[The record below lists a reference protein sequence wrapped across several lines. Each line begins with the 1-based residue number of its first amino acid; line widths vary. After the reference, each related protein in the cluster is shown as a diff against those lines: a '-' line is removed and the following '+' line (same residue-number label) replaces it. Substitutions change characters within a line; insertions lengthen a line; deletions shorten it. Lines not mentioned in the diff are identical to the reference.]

1 VQAADRLS
9 RSWPRNL
16 DVVTLREFVAAHCGL
31 NPAVAAPLDPNAK
44 LAGEVTR
51 LQAKVAD
58 LQAKLTAAN
67 DERVAAQA
75 LLKANKTEQ
84 KAARKADTTQ
94 VKPKQTSA
102 NPQRNE
108 YMRDLM
114 RRKRAETKAKGQAP
128 QAAPIPAEPIA
139 PDQKAAPRT

>member
-1 VQAADRLS
+1 MQAADRLS

-44 LAGEVTR
+44 LAAEVTR

-84 KAARKADTTQ
+84 KAA
-94 VKPKQTSA
+94 
-102 NPQRNE
+102 
-108 YMRDLM
+108 
-114 RRKRAETKAKGQAP
+114 
-128 QAAPIPAEPIA
+128 
-139 PDQKAAPRT
+139 PRT